1 MNNENKP
8 VFKVPN
14 IDFIGNRKIAFII
27 AISLISLT
35 FIALVARGGLNF
47 SVDFVGGTELQVRFD
62 EDVRSEIPKI
72 RQVVSALGLGNPEV
86 RVVAS
91 SGGHQ
96 GTEMQITV
104 KEQGQEAN
112 VRDGITA
119 ALRENLTG
127 KNFVVL
133 REETVGPRIGRELQ
147 ADSLKAVILSIIV
160 IVAYLAIRFKYPYGI
175 ASIVAQT
182 HDAIICIGL
191 FAITGWEFS
200 IPVLAAILTVV
211 AYSINSTIVIF
222 DRVRENLG
230 NRALDRMPFDQ
241 LVNKSINETFTR
253 NIVTTGS
260 TLFVVLSI
268 LFVFFGSGNVL
279 ENFAATLFVGFIAGT
294 FSSLYLACSV
304 LVLWNKKWA
313 IR

>member
-1 MNNENKP
+1 MNNEKKP
-8 VFKVPN
+8 AFKVPN
-14 IDFIGNRKIAFII
+14 IDFMGNRKIAFII
-27 AISLISLT
+27 AISLMSITFISL
-35 FIALVARGGLNF
+35 LARGGLNF

-62 EDVRSEIPKI
+62 EDVRSEIGKI
-72 RQVVSALGLGNPEV
+72 RQVVSNLGLGNPEV
-86 RVVAS
+86 KLVAS
-91 SGGHQ
+91 TGGHQ

-104 KEQGQEAN
+104 KAQEQGVG
-112 VRDGITA
+112 VRDKITA
-119 ALRENLTG
+119 TLNQNLPD
-127 KNFVVL
+127 KDFVVL
-133 REETVGPRIGRELQ
+133 REEVVGPKVGKELQ
-147 ADSLKAVILSIIV
+147 GDALKAIILSIVV
-160 IVAYLAIRFKYPYGI
+160 IVVYLAIRFKYPYGI

-182 HDAIICIGL
+182 HDALVCIGL
-191 FAITGWEFS
+191 FALTGWEFS

-230 NRALDRMPFDQ
+230 NRTLAKMSFEE

-294 FSSLYLACSV
+294 FSSLYIACSV
-304 LVLWNKKWA
+304 LVIWNEKRS

>member
-1 MNNENKP
+1 MNNEKKTS
-8 VFKVPN
+8 FKVPN

-35 FIALVARGGLNF
+35 FVALIARSGLNF

-62 EDVRSEIPKI
+62 EDVRSEIAKI
-72 RQVVSALGLGNPEV
+72 RQVVSNLGLGNPEV
-86 RVVAS
+86 KLVAS
-91 SGGHQ
+91 TGGHQ
-96 GTEMQITV
+96 GTEMQITI
-104 KEQGQEAN
+104 KAQEQDVN
-112 VRDGITA
+112 VRERVSTA
-119 ALRENLTG
+119 LNENLG
-127 KNFVVL
+127 AKRFEVL
-133 REETVGPRIGRELQ
+133 REETVGPRIGKELQ
-147 ADSLKAVILSIIV
+147 ADALKAVILSIIV
-160 IVAYLAIRFKYPYGI
+160 IVGYLAIRFKYPYGI

-182 HDAIICIGL
+182 HDAIICVGL

-200 IPVLAAILTVV
+200 IPALAAILTVV

-230 NRALDRMPFDQ
+230 NRALAKMSFED

-279 ENFAATLFVGFIAGT
+279 ETFAATLVIGFIAGT